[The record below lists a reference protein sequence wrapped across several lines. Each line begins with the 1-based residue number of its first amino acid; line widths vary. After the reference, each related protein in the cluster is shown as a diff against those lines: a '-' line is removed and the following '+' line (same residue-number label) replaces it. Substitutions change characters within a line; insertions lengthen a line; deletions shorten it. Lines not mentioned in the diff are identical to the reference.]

1 MTLNVFSTD
10 GPLDS
15 CVFYGVLLSS
25 VVESRGTRSYVQE
38 LLAQGIVPCEF

>member
-25 VVESRGTRSYVQE
+25 VVESTGTHACLQE
-38 LLAQGIVPCEF
+38 LLAQEIVPCEF